1 MSDGPMSPEQSL
13 ARRTILK
20 GASLGV
26 GAGLASALTAQA
38 QSTGAGEGSDGPIW
52 SGEYWAKKGEVALNL
67 RRKRVGAP
75 KTGETPLPILF
86 LVHGSSNSARSS
98 YDLTV
103 PGRGEYSLMNVFA
116 RYGYDVWTMDHDGYG
131 HSGSSGNNSDI
142 ASSVEDLKAA
152 IPVVARETGQAKMHF
167 YGTSSGAIRAAA
179 FAQAEPERVERLVL
193 VAFTYKGTGASE
205 IGRREQQIEF
215 YRSHN
220 RRKRDAAMIRSIF
233 TRDGYSSGY
242 DMAVPEAII
251 AAELKFGE
259 EIPSGTYLDMAA
271 NLPLVDP
278 KRYWRRCSWS
288 AASMTATRPPRIF
301 SISSNSCQMAIA
313 SSSSCRTP
321 RIAQDGARIG
331 TSCGTRRAI
340 FSPRLHPSQAVSPSR
355 TPEPKSPGDARGSSR
370 QLDRSRSWSPHR
382 LRRLCPNPSRPTKVG
397 LH

>member
-1 MSDGPMSPEQSL
+1 MTDSPLPPDLAL
-13 ARRTILK
+13 ARRAILK

-26 GAGLASALTAQA
+26 GAGLTSALAAQA
-38 QSTGAGEGSDGPIW
+38 QTTGAGEPSEGPIW
-52 SGEYWAKKGEVALNL
+52 SGEYWSKKGEVALNL
-67 RRKRVGAP
+67 WRKRVGAP
-75 KTGETPLPILF
+75 KAGETPLPILF

-98 YDLTV
+98 YDLSV
-103 PGRGEYSLMNVFA
+103 PGKGEYSLMNVFA

-142 ASSVEDLKAA
+142 ASGVEDLKAA
-152 IPVVARETGQAKMHF
+152 IPVVARETGQTKMHF

-179 FAQAEPERVERLVL
+179 FAQAESERVERLVL
-193 VAFTYKGTGASE
+193 VAFTYKGTGAPE
-205 IGRREQQIEF
+205 IGRREKQIEF

-278 KRYWRRCSWS
+278 KKVLAPVLMVRGVHDGNSTTEDLIDFFQQLPNGDRQFVVLPHTAHSAGWS
-288 AASMTATRPPRIF
+288 KNRHLLWYATRNFLAAPAPV
-301 SISSNSCQMAIA
+301 A
-313 SSSSCRTP
+313 T
-321 RIAQDGARIG
+321 G
-331 TSCGTRRAI
+331 
-340 FSPRLHPSQAVSPSR
+340 
-355 TPEPKSPGDARGSSR
+355 
-370 QLDRSRSWSPHR
+370 
-382 LRRLCPNPSRPTKVG
+382 
-397 LH
+397 